1 MNQSFEKLQNQLEKA
16 MALQTAMVLFEWDN
30 ETLAPR
36 EAGELTSKVIG
47 VLSGG
52 RENGGGHRFSFQPVS

>member
-1 MNQSFEKLQNQLEKA
+1 MSKAYGELQTYMDKA
-16 MALQTAMVLFEWDN
+16 MAIKTAMTLFEWDN

-47 VLSGG
+47 VLSGNIF
-52 RENGGGHRFSFQPVS
+52 RQ